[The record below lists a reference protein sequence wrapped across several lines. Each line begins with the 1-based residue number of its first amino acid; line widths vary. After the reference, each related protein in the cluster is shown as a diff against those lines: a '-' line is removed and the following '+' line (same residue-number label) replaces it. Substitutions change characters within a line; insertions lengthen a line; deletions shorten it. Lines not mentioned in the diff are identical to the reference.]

1 MYGKFIVIEGLDA
14 SGKSTQFELLKSH
27 LTGAVFVSFPDYD
40 LSSGRNVTEY
50 LRGDYLETDR
60 RVNAYS
66 AALRYALNRYD
77 SGKTAD
83 SWLSGFCDGKSV
95 VAARY
100 VTSNAIYQAAKL
112 AQADR
117 RVFLDWLY
125 DLEYVKLALPKPDKV
140 IYLDMP
146 VAVSQRL
153 LSRRYGENDKRDLHE
168 RDVSYLYE
176 CENVAK
182 QLAREE
188 QWRVIPCMEGEN
200 LRSRED
206 MLRLILEVI
215 NSVN

>member
-14 SGKSTQFELLKSH
+14 SGKSTQFELLKSR
-27 LTGAVFVSFPDYD
+27 LNGWVFVSFPDYS

-50 LRGDYLETDR
+50 LRGDYLENDR
-60 RVNAYS
+60 QVNAYS

-83 SWLSGFCDGKSV
+83 SWLSGFRGGKSV

-112 AQADR
+112 PESDR
-117 RVFLDWLY
+117 RAFLDWLY
-125 DLEYVKLALPKPDKV
+125 DLEYVKLSLPKPDKV

-146 VAVSQRL
+146 VATSQRL
-153 LSRRYGENDKRDLHE
+153 LSGRYGGDDKRDLHE
-168 RDVSYLYE
+168 RDVSYLYQCE
-176 CENVAK
+176 CTAK

-188 QWRVIPCMEGEN
+188 NWTVIPCTEGEN

-206 MLRLILEVI
+206 MQKLILEEMKK
-215 NSVN
+215 